1 MAFKVDVDKH
11 DIADKFAIALKSER
25 LFNDSVLQCMNAGL
39 INKTSVSGQRYA
51 MSSALIC

>member
-11 DIADKFAIALKSER
+11 DIADKFATALNSER
-25 LFNDSVLQCMNAGL
+25 LFNDSVIQCINAGL

-51 MSSALIC
+51 KIHL